1 MALSI
6 GIVGAATGFALWNV
20 TQGSRQPPSSTL
32 LLLPEPRAI
41 EAFDLTDHRGRPFTL
56 DNLRG
61 RWSLIF
67 FGFTNCP
74 DVCPG
79 ALYDLDL
86 VSDQLDELKAGG
98 KAGHQVV
105 FVSVDPERDSAE
117 KLSQYLGHFN
127 PGFVGATGSEDQ
139 LMQLTRQLGIP
150 YQVEAHEPGA
160 AKYAVYHSASI
171 LLTDTQGRLCG
182 AFPAPHDA
190 GKMIE
195 NLADLF

>member
-6 GIVGAATGFALWNV
+6 GIVSAATGFALWNV

-86 VSDQLDELKAGG
+86 
-98 KAGHQVV
+98 